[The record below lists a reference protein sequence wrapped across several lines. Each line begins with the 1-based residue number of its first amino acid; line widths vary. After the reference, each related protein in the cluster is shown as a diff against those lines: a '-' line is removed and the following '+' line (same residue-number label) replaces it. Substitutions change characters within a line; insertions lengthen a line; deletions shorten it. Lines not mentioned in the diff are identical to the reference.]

1 MKIALPTLILLRLE
15 ALSAAIESP
24 NLSSSSSSTSL
35 HGNRC
40 KTPVGRVATIAGAP
54 PGQRELSPKSSKAFA
69 SADFRTNNMYFL
81 TSTSLLSSFSFD
93 YAEPG
98 SPLGPNTPDADN
110 TRNIFADIAKCAGVD
125 MDAHGNNCAF
135 EHVLVVMT
143 GLMND
148 PTVIDKPV

>member
-1 MKIALPTLILLRLE
+1 MKIVLLTLILLCLE
-15 ALSAAIESP
+15 ASSAAIESP
-24 NLSSSSSSTSL
+24 NRSSSSSSASL
-35 HGNRC
+35 HRNRR
-40 KTPVGRVATIAGAP
+40 KTLAGRVTTIGGAP

-69 SADFRTNNMYFL
+69 SADFGTGDMYSL
-81 TSTSLLSSFSFD
+81 TSMSLLSSFSFA

-98 SPLGPNTPDADN
+98 SPLGPNTHDGED

-143 GLMND
+143 GLMNNPAFVD
-148 PTVIDKPV
+148 EPV